1 MKILT
6 TYLTA
11 DEGVANV
18 NGHDVTTNQKV
29 QQSIGYLA
37 EHNPLYLDLYVEYLA
52 FNADVYKV
60 KKESKK

>member
-1 MKILT
+1 MERENLHWWKLT

-18 NGHDVTTNQKV
+18 NGHDVNTNQKRFNN
-29 QQSIGYLA
+29 QYLA

-52 FNADVYKV
+52 FNADVIK
-60 KKESKK
+60 